1 MNLATFIGFIID
13 TLSLGSLYALLALG
27 LVLVYGIMQLVN
39 FAYGEYIMVAAF
51 AMYFMV
57 ARWGMPWYGAALL
70 AVALAAAVGFLS
82 EAIAFRPFRGRSLE
96 ALLVSS
102 FAVSV
107 ILQNSALIGITA
119 RPKSISY
126 PAIFDKRL
134 EFMGVNTSIRAF
146 IFIGTTLVILALL
159 VFLMQK
165 TTLGIAMRASS
176 QNFVAARLMGVPANL
191 VISAAFLISG
201 LLAGVFALFWT
212 VQLGQVSYQ
221 IGATPLLIG
230 FIAVVIGGMHS
241 LPGAVAGGFVYA
253 AIMNIFNLAFS
264 VGWLPKNLSIFSE
277 AFMFLVVI
285 VFLILR
291 PEGLIRGNYAE
302 ERVG

>member
-57 ARWGMPWYGAALL
+57 ALWGMPWYVAALI
-70 AVALAAAVGFLS
+70 AVALAAIVGFLS

-126 PAIFDKRL
+126 PALFDKRFEL
-134 EFMGVNTSIRAF
+134 MGVNTSMRAF
-146 IFIGTTLVILALL
+146 IFIGTTLVLLALL

-191 VISAAFLISG
+191 VISTAFLISG

-264 VGWLPKNLSIFSE
+264 LGWLPKNLSIFSE